1 MKIKFI
7 FFSLLLFSFVNAQVI
22 SGKIISNENNQVIP
36 YARIGVENENIGAL
50 TDENGN
56 YSIDLSTID
65 QSKKIIV
72 QLGGY
77 NSFEQNIK
85 DFIHSNNHT
94 IILKEKVNEIAEL
107 KIAPKTFESKN
118 IGVKSKAKNMLYGF
132 SSNGSNQTAYREF
145 AIPFSNKKRLK
156 IEKIHLNIA
165 KFKTDKPIV
174 LNFNIYSNKNKQP
187 RESILLENLTT
198 ELTADKIIDG
208 TFTFDLNDY
217 SVWVDKEYF
226 YVSVQVM
233 SGFKGDLGFS
243 AALLRTVFE
252 RTFYSN
258 WEKIIAGSPA
268 INIDVRIEKEKR
280 STT

>member
-1 MKIKFI
+1 MKIKFT
-7 FFSLLLFSFVNAQVI
+7 FFSLLLFSFVNSQVI
-22 SGKIISNENNQVIP
+22 SGKITSSENSQVIP

-56 YSIDLSTID
+56 YTIDLSNTD

-85 DFIHSNNHT
+85 DFISSNNHN
-94 IILKEKVNEIAEL
+94 IILKEKINEIAEL
-107 KIAPKTFESKN
+107 KIVPKTFESKN

-132 SSNGSNQTAYREF
+132 SSNGSSQTAYREF

-174 LNFNIYSNKNKQP
+174 LNFNIYSKKNKQP
-187 RESILLENLTT
+187 GESILLENLST
-198 ELTADKIIDG
+198 EITADKIIDG
-208 TFTFDLNDY
+208 TFTFDLNDHY
-217 SVWVDKEYF
+217 VWIDKEDF

-233 SGFKGDLGFS
+233 SGFKGDFGFS

-258 WEKIIAGSPA
+258 WEKITAGSPA
-268 INIDVRIEKEKR
+268 INIDVKIEKEKQA
-280 STT
+280 TI

>member
-7 FFSLLLFSFVNAQVI
+7 FFSLLLFGFVNSQVI
-22 SGKIISNENNQVIP
+22 SGKIISSENSQVIP

-50 TDENGN
+50 TDENGI
-56 YSIDLSTID
+56 YSIDLSRID

-77 NSFEQNIK
+77 HSFEQNIK
-85 DFIHSNNHT
+85 DFISSNNHN
-94 IILKEKVNEIAEL
+94 IILKEKINEITEL
-107 KIAPKTFESKN
+107 KIVPKTFESKN

-132 SSNGSNQTAYREF
+132 SSNGSSQTAYREF
-145 AIPFSNKKRLK
+145 AIPFSNKKKLK

-174 LNFNIYSNKNKQP
+174 LNFNVYSKKDKQP
-187 RESILLENLTT
+187 GESILLENLST
-198 ELTADKIIDG
+198 EITADKIIDG

-217 SVWVDKEYF
+217 SVWIDKEDF

-233 SGFKGDLGFS
+233 SGFKGDFGFS

-258 WEKIIAGSPA
+258 WEKITAGSPA
-268 INIDVRIEKEKR
+268 INIDVRIEKEKQ
-280 STT
+280 SAI

>member
-7 FFSLLLFSFVNAQVI
+7 FFSLLLFNFANSQLI
-22 SGKIISNENNQVIP
+22 SGKIISNEKNQVIP

-56 YSIDLSTID
+56 YSIDLSNID

-107 KIAPKTFESKN
+107 KIVPKAFENKN
-118 IGVKSKAKNMLYGF
+118 IGVKSKAKKMLYGF
-132 SSNGSNQTAYREF
+132 SSNGSSQTAYREF

-187 RESILLENLTT
+187 GESILLENLTT

-217 SVWVDKEYF
+217 SVWIDKEDF

-233 SGFKGDLGFS
+233 SGFKGDFGFS

-280 STT
+280 SAT

>member
-1 MKIKFI
+1 MKIKHI
-7 FFSLLLFSFVNAQVI
+7 FFFLLLFSFMDSQVI
-22 SGKIISNENNQVIP
+22 SGKITSNEKNQVIP
-36 YARIGVENENIGAL
+36 YVRIGVENENIGAL
-50 TDENGN
+50 TDEDGN
-56 YSIDLSTID
+56 YSINLSNID
-65 QSKKIIV
+65 TSKKIIV

-77 NSFEQNIK
+77 NSFEQTIK
-85 DFIHSNNHT
+85 DFISAKNHT
-94 IILKEKVNEIAEL
+94 IILKEKVNEIGEL
-107 KIAPKTFESKN
+107 KITPKSFESKN

-132 SSNGSNQTAYREF
+132 SSNGSNQAVYREF

-174 LNFNIYSNKNKQP
+174 LNFNVYSKKDKQP
-187 RESILLENLTT
+187 GASILLENLST
-198 ELTADKIIDG
+198 EITADKIIDG
-208 TFTFDLNDY
+208 TFTFDLNNY
-217 SVWVDKEYF
+217 SVWVDKEDF

-233 SGFKGDLGFS
+233 SGFKGDFGFS
-243 AALLRTVFE
+243 AALLKTVFE

-258 WEKIIAGSPA
+258 WEKITAGSPA

>member
-7 FFSLLLFSFVNAQVI
+7 FFSLLLFGFVNAQVI
-22 SGKIISNENNQVIP
+22 SGKIISNENNQVIA
-36 YARIGVENENIGAL
+36 YARIGIENGNKGAL

-56 YSIDLSTID
+56 YSIDLSNID
-65 QSKKIIV
+65 PSKKIIV

-77 NSFEQNIK
+77 NSFEQNVR
-85 DFIHSNNHT
+85 DFISSGNHT
-94 IILKEKVNEIAEL
+94 IILKEKVNEITEL
-107 KIAPKTFESKN
+107 KLTPKAFENKN

-132 SSNGSNQTAYREF
+132 TSNGSNQAAYREF

-165 KFKTDKPIV
+165 KFKTDKPVV
-174 LNFNIYSNKNKQP
+174 LHFNIYSNKNKQP
-187 RESILLENLTT
+187 GESILLENLSTAI
-198 ELTADKIIDG
+198 TADKIIDG

-217 SVWVDKEYF
+217 SVWIDKEDF

-233 SGFKGDLGFS
+233 SDFTGDFGFS

-268 INIDVRIEKEKR
+268 INIDVKIEKEKR
-280 STT
+280 ATT

>member
-1 MKIKFI
+1 MRIKFI
-7 FFSLLLFSFVNAQVI
+7 FLSLLLFSFANSQII
-22 SGKIISNENNQVIP
+22 SGKIISNENNQVIS

-56 YSIDLSTID
+56 YSIDVSNID
-65 QSKKIIV
+65 KSKKIIV

-85 DFIHSNNHT
+85 DFINSNNHT

-107 KIAPKTFESKN
+107 KLTPKTFESKN

-132 SSNGSNQTAYREF
+132 SSNGSNQAAYKEF
-145 AIPFSNKKRLK
+145 AIPFSNKKKVK

-174 LNFNIYSNKNKQP
+174 LNFNVYSKKDKQP
-187 RESILLENLTT
+187 GTSILLENLST
-198 ELTADKIIDG
+198 EIKGDKIIDG

-217 SVWVDKEYF
+217 SVWVDKEDF

-233 SGFKGDLGFS
+233 SGFKGDFGFS

-252 RTFYSN
+252 RNFYSN
-258 WEKIIAGSPA
+258 WEKISAGSPA
-268 INIDVRIEKEKR
+268 INIDVKIEKEKKPA
-280 STT
+280 T

>member
-1 MKIKFI
+1 MKIKFT
-7 FFSLLLFSFVNAQVI
+7 FFSLLLFSLVNSQVI
-22 SGKIISNENNQVIP
+22 SGKITSGENSQVIP

-56 YSIDLSTID
+56 YTIDLSNTD
-65 QSKKIIV
+65 HSKKIIV

-85 DFIHSNNHT
+85 DFISSNNHN
-94 IILKEKVNEIAEL
+94 IILKEKINEIAEL
-107 KIAPKTFESKN
+107 KIVSKTFESKN

-132 SSNGSNQTAYREF
+132 SSNGSSQTAYREF

-174 LNFNIYSNKNKQP
+174 LNFNIYSKKNKQP
-187 RESILLENLTT
+187 GESILLENLST
-198 ELTADKIIDG
+198 EITADKIIDG
-208 TFTFDLNDY
+208 TFTFDLNDHY
-217 SVWVDKEYF
+217 VWIDKEDF

-233 SGFKGDLGFS
+233 SEFKGDFGFS

-252 RTFYSN
+252 RTFYSS
-258 WEKIIAGSPA
+258 WEKITAGSPA

>member
-7 FFSLLLFSFVNAQVI
+7 FLSLLLFGFANSQI
-22 SGKIISNENNQVIP
+22 ILGKIISNENNRVIP
-36 YARIGVENENIGAL
+36 YVRIGVENENKGAL

-56 YSIDLSTID
+56 YSIDVSNID
-65 QSKKIIV
+65 KSKKLIV

-77 NSFEQNIK
+77 NSFEQNIQ
-85 DFIHSNNHT
+85 DFINSNNHT
-94 IILKEKVNEIAEL
+94 IILKEKVNEITEL
-107 KIAPKTFESKN
+107 KITPKIFESKN
-118 IGVKSKAKNMLYGF
+118 MGVKSKAKNMLYGF
-132 SSNGSNQTAYREF
+132 SSNGSNQAVYREF

-187 RESILLENLTT
+187 GESILLENLTT
-198 ELTADKIIDG
+198 EITADKIIDG

-217 SVWVDKEYF
+217 SVWVDKEDF

-233 SGFKGDLGFS
+233 SGFTGDFGFS

-252 RTFYSN
+252 RTFYSS

-268 INIDVRIEKEKR
+268 INIDVKIEKEKR
-280 STT
+280 SAT

>member
-7 FFSLLLFSFVNAQVI
+7 FFSLLLFSSVNSQII

-36 YARIGVENENIGAL
+36 YARIGIENENRGAL

-56 YSIDLSTID
+56 YSIDLSNID
-65 QSKKIIV
+65 TSKKIIV

-77 NSFEQNIK
+77 LSFEQIVK
-85 DFIHSNNHT
+85 DFINSNNHT

-107 KIAPKTFESKN
+107 KISPKTFESKN
-118 IGVKSKAKNMLYGF
+118 IGVKSKAKKMLYGF
-132 SSNGSNQTAYREF
+132 SSNGSNQAVYREF

-174 LNFNIYSNKNKQP
+174 LNFNVYSNKNKQP
-187 RESILLENLTT
+187 AESILLENLTT
-198 ELTADKIIDG
+198 EITADKIIDG
-208 TFTFDLNDY
+208 IFTFDLNNY
-217 SVWVDKEYF
+217 SVWVDKEDF

-233 SGFKGDLGFS
+233 SGFKGDFGFS

-258 WEKIIAGSPA
+258 WEKITAGSPA

-280 STT
+280 PAT

>member
-1 MKIKFI
+1 MKIKHI
-7 FFSLLLFSFVNAQVI
+7 FFFLLLFSFMDSQVI
-22 SGKIISNENNQVIP
+22 SGKITSNEKNQVIP
-36 YARIGVENENIGAL
+36 YVRIGVENENIGAL
-50 TDENGN
+50 TDEDGN
-56 YSIDLSTID
+56 YSIDLSNID
-65 QSKKIIV
+65 TSKKIIV

-77 NSFEQNIK
+77 NSFEQTIK
-85 DFIHSNNHT
+85 DFISAKNHT
-94 IILKEKVNEIAEL
+94 IILKEKVNEIGEL
-107 KIAPKTFESKN
+107 KITPKSFESKN

-132 SSNGSNQTAYREF
+132 SSNGSNQAAYREF

-174 LNFNIYSNKNKQP
+174 LNFNVYSKKDKQP
-187 RESILLENLTT
+187 GASILLENLST
-198 ELTADKIIDG
+198 EITADKIIDG
-208 TFTFDLNDY
+208 TFTFDLNNY
-217 SVWVDKEYF
+217 SVWVDKEDF

-233 SGFKGDLGFS
+233 SGFKGDFGFS

-252 RTFYSN
+252 RTFYSS
-258 WEKIIAGSPA
+258 WEKITAGSPA